1 MQSETPE
8 TDLHIQ
14 IVPALKADIEA
25 VVAASGRTVNAW
37 VVDVLADAVKRAQE
51 NAALRRSAEEKQRQ
65 LHDARADKALN
76 DMMRKHRSHDRGSGG
91 GLS

>member
-14 IVPALKADIEA
+14 IAPALKTDIEA
-25 VVAASGRTVNAW
+25 VAAASGRTANAW
-37 VVDVLADAVKRAQE
+37 AVDVLADAVKRAQE

-65 LHDARADKALN
+65 SHDARADKALN
-76 DMMRKHRSHDRGSGG
+76 DMMRKHRSHDGGSGG
-91 GLS
+91 GLT